1 MLDGKRVIVTGA
13 AQGIGAVMA
22 RGFAAIGAAV
32 TLADIADPA
41 GAVARI
47 TGAGGRAIGVQG
59 DVTRLADCVR
69 MVEEAEA
76 AFGGLDGLVCNAA
89 LFAALPN
96 QPWDEIDEALWD
108 EVMAVN
114 LRGPWLCARAA
125 VPAMERAGGGS
136 IVMIATNRIFHGFP
150 GLLHY
155 DASKGGVLA
164 MTRSLSRE
172 LGPRNIRVNTIAPGL
187 TMSEGVL
194 ARAGIAERKG
204 AIAAGRSLARDQH
217 PEDLVG
223 PAAFFLSDHAGFV
236 SGQSLI
242 VDGGGVVH

>member
-22 RGFAAIGAAV
+22 KGFAAMGAAV

-47 TGAGGRAIGVQG
+47 TGAGDRAIGVQA

-69 MVEEAEA
+69 MVEETEA
-76 AFGGLDGLVCNAA
+76 AFGGLVCNAA
-89 LFAALPN
+89 LFAVLPS
-96 QPWDEIDEALWD
+96 QPWDEIDEGLWD
-108 EVMAVN
+108 EAMAVS

-164 MTRSLSRE
+164 MTRSLIRD

-187 TMSEGVL
+187 TERTFRSPISFPSAGSC
-194 ARAGIAERKG
+194 ARPWRAT
-204 AIAAGRSLARDQH
+204 AAPPAA
-217 PEDLVG
+217 G
-223 PAAFFLSDHAGFV
+223 PAAGS
-236 SGQSLI
+236 SGAAPETPLR
-242 VDGGGVVH
+242 